1 MLIVDMTEQT
11 RDELLKDI
19 REIQSDIW
27 DFRTKSIWE
36 LEDCMDE
43 IDNRLDNF
51 IYDLEMELM
60 EYEE

>member
-1 MLIVDMTEQT
+1 MLIVDMTEET

-19 REIQSDIW
+19 KEIQSDIW

-36 LEDCMDE
+36 LEDYMDE
-43 IDNRLDNF
+43 IDDRLDTF
-51 IYDLEMELM
+51 INDLEMELM